1 MTNHLLC
8 HQLPIGE
15 VSSVDDTLHGVT
27 EYMRIFPIVESPLQF
42 LKVTVQ
48 VFPAHLVEGSD
59 NGTLEQ
65 APDALDAV
73 GMNIT
78 YNPLLRGMA
87 DGPVYRVVILNPHV
101 GLEFIGVN
109 GLSLILDGSTN
120 EIVKGPPPDIR
131 DALDSDLSA
140 VPLDGSGDPGFS
152 FLTSRS
158 DIAPLSAYHCFI
170 HFHDTEEGGSN
181 KGIVAHRLSDAV
193 TQIPSRSVSH
203 SKSPVKLVGRDT
215 FLGFAHKVNCQEPLS
230 KGKVGIMHDSSRSD
244 REFIPAILAPPL
256 MLSSFGHPQTSA
268 PGASYPIGPPQFFQG
283 VGTGFIAAET
293 INNGD
298 QIHESNL

>member
-1 MTNHLLC
+1 ML
-8 HQLPIGE
+8 
-15 VSSVDDTLHGVT
+15 D
-27 EYMRIFPIVESPLQF
+27 
-42 LKVTVQ
+42 
-48 VFPAHLVEGSD
+48 AHAMERSD
-59 NGTLEQ
+59 NRPLEQ
-65 APDALDAV
+65 APHALDAV
-73 GMNIT
+73 GVDLSD
-78 YNPLLRGMA
+78 NPLLRGVA
-87 DGPVYRVVILNPHV
+87 HGPVYGVVISNPHV
-101 GLEFIGVN
+101 RLQFIGVN
-109 GLSLILDGSTN
+109 GLSLILDGSID
-120 EIVKGPPPDIR
+120 EIVEGSPPDIR

-140 VPLDGSGDPGFS
+140 VPLDGSGDPS
-152 FLTSRS
+152 LAFLASRS
-158 DIAPLSAYHCFI
+158 DIAPLSTYQRFI
-170 HFHDTEEGGSN
+170 HFNDTEQGRSN

-230 KGKVGIMHDSSRSD
+230 KGKVGIMHDSARSD
-244 REFIPAILAPPL
+244 SEFIPAILASPL

-283 VGTGFIAAET
+283 VGTVFIAAET